1 MISSAI
7 FIHIV
12 QIMFPIVAIVLL
24 GILIGRRQNPQ
35 LDSINNINLN
45 VFIPALVFA
54 SLIEHD
60 FALQSNALLAFVAL
74 LLMLATGLL
83 ALPLSR
89 LLHTEYR
96 TVAPPLMFHNAG
108 NVGLPL
114 MLLALG
120 DAALAPALVLFLVGN
135 LAHFAIA
142 TYILN
147 RASKWYRSL
156 SSPAILAAVLA
167 LGLQLTTV
175 EIAPTII
182 LPIRMLGDIAVPLML
197 FGLGV
202 QLSHAEFNHWRL
214 GLAHGLITPVIGFSL
229 AFLLS
234 QLFDLEPIQTAA
246 LLLFGTLPPAV
257 MNFLLAK
264 RYAQEPSKVSA
275 IVLIGNVLAVF
286 SLPLALLYVLPRFI

>member
-1 MISSAI
+1 
-7 FIHIV
+7 
-12 QIMFPIVAIVLL
+12 MFPIVAIVLL
-24 GILIGRRQNPQ
+24 GILIGRWQNPQ

-89 LLHTEYR
+89 LLNTEYR
-96 TVAPPLMFHNAG
+96 TIAPPLMFHNAG

-147 RASKWYRSL
+147 RASKWYLSL
-156 SSPAILAAVLA
+156 SSPAILAAFLA

-175 EIAPTII
+175 EITPTII

-202 QLSHAEFNHWRL
+202 QLSHAQFSHWRL
-214 GLAHGLITPVIGFSL
+214 GLAHGLMTPVIGFSL
-229 AFLLS
+229 AFLFS
-234 QLFDLEPIQTAA
+234 QLFNLEPIQTAA

-286 SLPLALLYVLPRFI
+286 SLPLALLYVLPRFT

>member
-120 DAALAPALVLFLVGN
+120 NAALAPALVLFLVGN

-147 RASKWYRSL
+147 RASKWYLSL
-156 SSPAILAAVLA
+156 SSPAILAAFLA

-175 EIAPTII
+175 EITPTII

-202 QLSHAEFNHWRL
+202 QLSHAQFSHWRL
-214 GLAHGLITPVIGFSL
+214 GLAHGLMTPVIGFSL
-229 AFLLS
+229 AFLFS
-234 QLFDLEPIQTAA
+234 QLFNLEPIQTAA

-286 SLPLALLYVLPRFI
+286 SLPLALLYVLPRFT

>member
-1 MISSAI
+1 MIPSAV
-7 FIHIV
+7 FIQIG

-24 GILIGRRQNPQ
+24 GILIGRWQKPQ

-74 LLMLATGLL
+74 LLMLTTGLL

-89 LLHTEYR
+89 LLGTEYR
-96 TVAPPLMFHNAG
+96 TIAPPLMFHNAG

-114 MLLALG
+114 ILLALG

-135 LAHFAIA
+135 LAHFSIA

-147 RASKWYRSL
+147 RAAKWYRSL
-156 SSPAILAAVLA
+156 SSPAILAAILA
-167 LGLQLTTV
+167 LALQLSAI

-182 LPIRMLGDIAVPLML
+182 LPVRMLGDIAVPLML

-214 GLAHGLITPVIGFSL
+214 GLVHGLMTPLIGFSL
-229 AFLLS
+229 ALLFS
-234 QLFDLEPIQTAA
+234 QLFGLDQIQTAA
-246 LLLFGTLPPAV
+246 LLLFGALPPAV

-264 RYAQEPSKVSA
+264 RYSQEPSKVSA
-275 IVLIGNVLAVF
+275 IVLVGNVLAVF
-286 SLPLALLYVLPRFI
+286 SLPLALLYVLPRFT